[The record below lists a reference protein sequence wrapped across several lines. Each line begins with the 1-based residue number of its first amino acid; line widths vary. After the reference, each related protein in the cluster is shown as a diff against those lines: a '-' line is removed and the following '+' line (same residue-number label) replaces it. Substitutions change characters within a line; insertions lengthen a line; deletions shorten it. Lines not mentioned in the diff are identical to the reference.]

1 MLQNLVGEVVSFQ
14 YESKDSPKPNLLLMK
29 VISDTKNPEEVK
41 YLTGININYSLLPL
55 PMIKNYIE
63 KNENDVQKAYLDL
76 ANDYPVI
83 KEWYRKYK
91 FANIKH
97 LQKTI

>member
-1 MLQNLVGEVVSFQ
+1 MN
-14 YESKDSPKPNLLLMK
+14 
-29 VISDTKNPEEVK
+29 VISDIKNPDEVK

-76 ANDYPVI
+76 ANDYPII
-83 KEWYRKYK
+83 KEWYRKYT

-97 LQKTI
+97 LKKSK